1 MRNQLYQLSETD
13 IAFPNPEYALTSPDG
28 LLAIGGDLSVK
39 RLSNAY
45 KMGIFPWFSEGE
57 PIMWWSPSERGIV
70 ELNDFHISKSLRKHL
85 KKHPVKVTVNNAF
98 AEVIEACCEQRIDTE
113 GTWITSDMLSA
124 YIAAHDAN
132 IAHSVEVWQD
142 GELAGGLYGI
152 MQNGVFCGESMFHH
166 QTNCSKLAMWALV
179 NWLKRHNAHFIDC
192 QLENPYLTSLG
203 AKVIPRS
210 EFLTKL
216 KRANAYTL
224 NSTMWQPQE
233 LTAIYE

>member
-210 EFLTKL
+210 EFFTKL